1 MANTPVAP
9 HSWAIS
15 NTSPYSFYRLVG
27 AHVSTKAFFWWI
39 VCAVFHFSALDTIGS
54 HETYAQVPL
63 NVGWKI
69 FRFLQQYV
77 QSDCPFSFDLL
88 FVCPL

>member
-15 NTSPYSFYRLVG
+15 NTSPYSYYRLVG

-39 VCAVFHFSALDTIGS
+39 VCAVFHCSALDTIGS
-54 HETYAQVPL
+54 HETYAQVPFECGME
-63 NVGWKI
+63 N
-69 FRFLQQYV
+69 
-77 QSDCPFSFDLL
+77 FSF
-88 FVCPL
+88 FFAAIRAI